1 MCPLPVGK
9 LPPALLERLLARHA
23 SKDDPR
29 LLLGPGIGLDCAVVD
44 FGDRVLVA
52 KSDPIT
58 FTAENIGWYAVNVN
72 ANDVVT
78 TGAPPAWFLATLLLP
93 EGAAEEADVEAIFA
107 QIAEACHSIGARFV
121 GGHTEVTAG
130 LDRTILMGTM
140 LGETTHDRLVTP
152 RGARPGDRLLLTK
165 GVPIEATSIL
175 AQDFADRLQD
185 LGEDLLARARRYL
198 TDPGIS
204 VVREALAAVEA
215 GGVSAMHDPTE
226 GGLAAGLWELA
237 RAARVGLVID
247 LEAVPVPPE
256 AAAICD
262 RLGID
267 PLAAIAS
274 GALLLAVRPAAVGR
288 VQQAIEAAGV
298 PAAVI
303 GEAVEGDRVMV
314 RREGR
319 LDPLPWPERDA
330 LAALFEAE

>member
-9 LPPALLERLLARHA
+9 LPPALLERLLQRHA
-23 SKDDPR
+23 SQDDPR

-93 EGAAEEADVEAIFA
+93 EGAAEEADVEAVFA
-107 QIAEACHSIGARFV
+107 QIAEACRSVGARFV

-140 LGETTHDRLVTP
+140 LGETTRDRLVTP

-175 AQDFADRLQD
+175 AQDFTDQLQD

-237 RAARVGLVID
+237 RAADVGLVID
-247 LEAVPVPPE
+247 LEAVPIPPE
-256 AAAICD
+256 AAVICE
-262 RLGID
+262 RLRID

-274 GALLLAVRPAAVGR
+274 GALLLAVRSEAVDR
-288 VQQAIEAAGV
+288 VLEAIEAAGV
-298 PAAVI
+298 SAAVI
-303 GEAVEGDRVMV
+303 GEVVQGEGVLV
-314 RREGR
+314 RRDGH
-319 LDPLPWPERDA
+319 LAPLPWPERDA